1 MSARFIFLLLAG
13 SLCLLSKAYRLATLP
28 SATFAYPPHL
38 KPLHSLHSSN
48 PIPTI
53 SKEKVSLILLS
64 ATSSASPSSPSSSS
78 SSAVSS
84 SSSSSFPPY
93 TSNDA
98 YTEKVTLT
106 PGLVLKLL
114 SNLYVRVS
122 SEVAQQLFGNYSLS
136 LIMRPVLTKAVSSC
150 IGFIIGDLLAQSLL
164 GGGGRFNVVRCLRM
178 GLFGGLIHGPLGHFF
193 YSFLEKKLPGSSP
206 SMVTMKVLADQV
218 LWSPTMSAILISFVG
233 IVAGSSP
240 SVISRNIGRLLSQAV
255 LLSWMIW
262 PIAHFANYR
271 LVQPRQRLLYF
282 NSVQIAYNA
291 LISMVVNRPFT
302 F

>member
-1 MSARFIFLLLAG
+1 
-13 SLCLLSKAYRLATLP
+13 
-28 SATFAYPPHL
+28 
-38 KPLHSLHSSN
+38 
-48 PIPTI
+48 
-53 SKEKVSLILLS
+53 
-64 ATSSASPSSPSSSS
+64 
-78 SSAVSS
+78 
-84 SSSSSFPPY
+84 
-93 TSNDA
+93 
-98 YTEKVTLT
+98 
-106 PGLVLKLL
+106 
-114 SNLYVRVS
+114 
-122 SEVAQQLFGNYSLS
+122 
-136 LIMRPVLTKAVSSC
+136 
-150 IGFIIGDLLAQSLL
+150 
-164 GGGGRFNVVRCLRM
+164 
-178 GLFGGLIHGPLGHFF
+178 
-193 YSFLEKKLPGSSP
+193 
-206 SMVTMKVLADQV
+206 